1 MARKDPIDHAL
12 MASEPL
18 APSACRLV
26 PVAATGLHEVPG
38 AAVLAAFVT
47 GEAGGADYISASLAT
62 AGGADPAP
70 VSPQDHAGPEPDM
83 SEAYQCWLSLLS
95 RYTGGLH

>member
-1 MARKDPIDHAL
+1 MPELARKDPIDHDL
-12 MASEPL
+12 MAGE
-18 APSACRLV
+18 APAPAACRLV

-47 GEAGGADYISASLAT
+47 GEAGGAD
-62 AGGADPAP
+62 PAP
-70 VSPQDHAGPEPDM
+70 VSAQDHADPEPDM
-83 SEAYQCWLSLLS
+83 SEAYQSWLSLLS

>member
-26 PVAATGLHEVPG
+26 PVVATGLHEVPG

-47 GEAGGADYISASLAT
+47 GDAGGADA
-62 AGGADPAP
+62 AP
-70 VSPQDHAGPEPDM
+70 VSPQDHAPPEPDM
-83 SEAYQCWLSLLS
+83 SEAYQSWLSLLS